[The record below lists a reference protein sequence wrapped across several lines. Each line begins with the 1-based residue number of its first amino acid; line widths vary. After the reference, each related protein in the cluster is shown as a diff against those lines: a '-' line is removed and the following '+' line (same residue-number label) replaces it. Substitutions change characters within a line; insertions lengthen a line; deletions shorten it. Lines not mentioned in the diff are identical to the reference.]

1 MSAVAEHT
9 VVVYSKDA
17 YRFSEIRA
25 QYEEY
30 VYIQCLQAD
39 LIALGILGFFV
50 KTAEEE
56 PGDPIQIFNNPNVL
70 SGSPLSMVLH

>member
-9 VVVYSKDA
+9 VVVYKRDA
-17 YRFSEIRA
+17 HRFSEYRA

-30 VYIQCLQAD
+30 VYVQCLQAD
-39 LIALGILGFFV
+39 LIALGIIGFFV

-56 PGDPIQIFNNPNVL
+56 SGDPIQIFNNPNVL
-70 SGSPLSMVLH
+70 TGAPLGMLH